1 MKRKAALFILIATF
15 IVGVNSPA
23 YSEEIAPTRA
33 EEVATLQITYKA
45 TFDTQYARF
54 LALKP
59 KLVND
64 SSSTSILKAA
74 IIDFLEVRGMIE
86 RSLLD
91 PATEV
96 ASTKAYAAEE
106 FGEFEVTLGQLE
118 YVAAKN
124 KTITCVKAKTVKK
137 VAALKPVCPKGYTKK

>member
-1 MKRKAALFILIATF
+1 MKRKAALFILITTF
-15 IVGVNSPA
+15 IVGVNAPA
-23 YSEEIAPTRA
+23 YSEEIAPTRV
-33 EEVATLQITYKA
+33 EEVATLQVTYKA
-45 TFDTQYARF
+45 NFDTQYARF

-74 IIDFLEVRGMIE
+74 IIDFLDVRAMIE

-91 PATEV
+91 SATEV

-118 YVAAKN
+118 YAAAKN
-124 KTITCVKAKTVKK
+124 KTITCVKGKTVKK
-137 VAALKPVCPKGYTKK
+137 VAAIKPICPKGYTKK

>member
-1 MKRKAALFILIATF
+1 MKRKAALFILIATL
-15 IVGVNSPA
+15 IVGVNAPA

-33 EEVATLQITYKA
+33 EEVATLQVTYKA
-45 TFDTQYARF
+45 NFDTQYARF

-74 IIDFLEVRGMIE
+74 IIDFLDVRAMIE

-91 PATEV
+91 SATEV

-118 YVAAKN
+118 YAAAKN
-124 KTITCVKAKTVKK
+124 KTITCVKGKTVKK
-137 VAALKPVCPKGYTKK
+137 VAAIKPICPKGYTKK

>member
-1 MKRKAALFILIATF
+1 MKLKAALFILIATL
-15 IVGVNSPA
+15 IVGINAPA
-23 YSEEIAPTRA
+23 YSEEIVPTRA
-33 EEVATLQITYKA
+33 EEVATLQVRYKA
-45 TFDTQYARF
+45 NFDTQYARF

-74 IIDFLEVRGMIE
+74 IIDFLDVRAMIE

-91 PATEV
+91 SATEV

-106 FGEFEVTLGQLE
+106 LGEFEVTLGQLE
-118 YVAAKN
+118 YAAAKN
-124 KTITCVKAKTVKK
+124 KTITCVKGKTVKK
-137 VAALKPVCPKGYTKK
+137 VAAIKPICPKGYTKK

>member
-1 MKRKAALFILIATF
+1 MKRKAALFILITTF
-15 IVGVNSPA
+15 IVGVNAPA

-33 EEVATLQITYKA
+33 EEVATLQVTYKA
-45 TFDTQYARF
+45 NFDTQYARF

-74 IIDFLEVRGMIE
+74 IIDFLDVRAMIE

-91 PATEV
+91 SATEV

-118 YVAAKN
+118 YAAAKN

-137 VAALKPVCPKGYTKK
+137 VAAIKPICPKGYTKK